1 MPVYT
6 LKDRKPQFGA
16 QHPFIAPTAAII
28 GSVALGNQASIWFN
42 AVIRADGECITI
54 GERTN
59 IQDGCVL
66 HADPGQPLV
75 LGANVTIGHKVM
87 LHGCFVADG
96 SLVGMSSVLLNG
108 SKVGSGSIL
117 GAGTLLAEGKEIPGG
132 VLALGAPARV
142 VRELSAEEQQGLLLI
157 AEGYVQRAAHYRLE
171 LKRLDDH

>member
-16 QHPFIAPTAAII
+16 EYPFIAPTATII
-28 GSVALGNQASIWFN
+28 GSVNFGNQASVWFN
-42 AVIRADGECITI
+42 AVIRADGENITI

-59 IQDGCVL
+59 IQDGSVL

-87 LHGCFVADG
+87 LHGCRVEDG
-96 SLVGMSSVLLNG
+96 SLIGMSSVLLNG
-108 SKVGSGSIL
+108 SKVGAGSIL
-117 GAGTLLAEGKEIPGG
+117 GAGALLAEGKEIPGG

-142 VRELSAEEQQGLLLI
+142 VRRLSDEEQQALLLI
-157 AEGYVQRAAHYRLE
+157 AEGYVKRAAHYRSE
-171 LKRLDDH
+171 LKRLDNY